1 MLTRRYIIFF
11 IAFMPAALMAQHKTE
26 HTNMLWVGYYNT
38 IHFNKNWSIV
48 SDAQGR
54 TRDWSRKWS
63 QLLVRSGVTYKF
75 NDRVA
80 VTAGLAFFKN
90 AQYVEKRLLFKNEWR
105 PHQEISYQLKLHKT
119 NIVQRLRT
127 EQRFLQLVKNNS
139 KTEQYEFIFRV
150 RYRFDW
156 QLPLQKNNLKLLL
169 GNEIHVNPGHVNN
182 SRFFDQNRTYAGI
195 NYKIL
200 SNTSLQFQYLKIFQ
214 YRSSAAV
221 LEDQNVVRLNIVQQF
236 NFK

>member
-1 MLTRRYIIFF
+1 MLTRQYIVFLIL
-11 IAFMPAALMAQHKTE
+11 FMPAAKAQHKTE
-26 HTNMLWVGYYNT
+26 HTNMIWAGYYNT
-38 IHFNKNWSIV
+38 IHFNKNWSII
-48 SDAQGR
+48 SDAQIR
-54 TRDWSRKWS
+54 TRDWSQKWS
-63 QLLVRSGVTYKF
+63 QLLVRSGLSYSF
-75 NDRVA
+75 DDRVA
-80 VTAGLAFFKN
+80 VTSGLAFFKN
-90 AQYVEKRLLFKNEWR
+90 AQYVQKRLLFKNEWR
-105 PHQEISYQLKLHKT
+105 PYQEISYQLKLLKT

-127 EQRFLQLVKNNS
+127 EQRFLQLVNNNL

-150 RYRFDW
+150 RYRFDS
-156 QLPLQKNNLKLLL
+156 QFPLQKNNLKLLL
-169 GNEIHVNPGHVNN
+169 GNEILVNPGHVNN